1 MERQV
6 KHLATGRKSWL
17 FCDTVAGA
25 EAAAAF
31 FTLLV
36 TAKENGL
43 NPYDWLCGALTRLPA
58 GADPADLLPFR
69 Q

>member
-1 MERQV
+1 M

-43 NPYDWLCGALTRLPA
+43 NPYDWLCDALTHLPA
-58 GADPADLLPFR
+58 GADPADLLPFS